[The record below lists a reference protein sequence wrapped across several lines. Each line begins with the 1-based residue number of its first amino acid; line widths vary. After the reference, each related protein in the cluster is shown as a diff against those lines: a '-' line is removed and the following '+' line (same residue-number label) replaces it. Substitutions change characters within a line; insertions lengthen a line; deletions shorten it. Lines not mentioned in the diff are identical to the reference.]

1 MSPDKRVYPMYTQT
15 MEKFF
20 MNYLQVRLLQ
30 NLHFKHVFL
39 RFKERSHQSN
49 IIYHKRKDLLLNRR
63 KIKNGWIIKFPSIF
77 SHIIFVKIQGY
88 EKRKGYIPHKE
99 CQFFPGGKRNK
110 IIPQRGGNYQ
120 K

>member
-1 MSPDKRVYPMYTQT
+1 
-15 MEKFF
+15 

-30 NLHFKHVFL
+30 NLRFKHVFL

-77 SHIIFVKIQGY
+77 SYIIFVKIQGY

-99 CQFFPGGKRNK
+99 CQFFPGGKGTKLYPNEGELPKIKKSNK
-110 IIPQRGGNYQ
+110 R
-120 K
+120 

>member
-30 NLHFKHVFL
+30 NLRFKHVFL
-39 RFKERSHQSN
+39 RFKESSHQSN
-49 IIYHKRKDLLLNRR
+49 IIYRKRKDLLLNRR

-77 SHIIFVKIQGY
+77 LYIIFVKIQGY
-88 EKRKGYIPHKE
+88 EKGTKLYPNE
-99 CQFFPGGKRNK
+99 
-110 IIPQRGGNYQ
+110 
-120 K
+120 